1 MKNLLTQSYQM
12 EWRAQIDGM
21 GKDKV
26 PKKMDQKTEDRH
38 QLGRD
43 RKI

>member
-1 MKNLLTQSYQM
+1 MKNLLTQSYRL

-21 GKDKV
+21 EEEKL
-26 PKKMDQKTEDRH
+26 PKKIDQKPENPH
-38 QLGRD
+38 QLGRN